1 MTDEIK
7 KLVSHFYD
15 EAIKHEVNST
25 DFLESG
31 KRVSKFYKDYF
42 GMNQT
47 WQDYH
52 KSLTEDDKVKAKSLF
67 NSMYGELLKL

>member
-15 EAIKHEVNST
+15 EALKYEVNST
-25 DFLESG
+25 NFLKSA
-31 KRVSKFYKDYF
+31 KHVSNFYRDYF

-47 WQDYH
+47 WLDYH
-52 KSLTEDDKVKAKSLF
+52 QLLTNDDQIKAKSLF
-67 NSMYGELLKL
+67 NLMYTELLKL